1 MKAYTFRVHRNGVE
15 RLDWVA
21 EDLDQ
26 ASQRL
31 PQGTYTTLRTFQGR
45 KFLRLD
51 AHLDRLERSATL
63 LGFPIRLDRPQLR
76 HALARALDHCGFSES
91 RLRITVALED
101 ETAHPKPEVYITVE
115 PFQPPDESL
124 YQRGV
129 RVITMLITRADPRA
143 KSTRFIT
150 PSRTLKAGLPQEV
163 YEVLM
168 ITGDGKVL
176 EGFTSNFFAVLEGR
190 LITAGEGVL
199 EGITRGMV
207 LELAPEVLPVELR
220 APHLHEVTAFQEA
233 FITSSSRGIVPV
245 VVINEQVIGDGKPG
259 PITAELRR
267 RYEVQVRREAA
278 PPE

>member
-1 MKAYTFRVHRNGVE
+1 MTTYTFRVHRNGVE
-15 RLDWVA
+15 PLDWVA

-31 PQGTYTTLRTFQGR
+31 PQGTYTTLRTFGQR
-45 KFLRLD
+45 NVLRLD
-51 AHLDRLERSATL
+51 AHLDRLERSAAL
-63 LGFPIRLDRPQLR
+63 LGHPIRLDRPRLR
-76 HALARALDHCGFSES
+76 RALAEVLKRCRFPEA

-101 ETAHPKPEVYITVE
+101 GSPRSRSECYISVE
-115 PFQPPDESL
+115 RFQPPDEAL

-129 RVITMLITRADPRA
+129 RVITMLISRADPRA
-143 KSTRFIT
+143 KSTRFIA
-150 PSRTLKAGLPQEV
+150 PSRTLKASLPQSI

-168 ITGDGKVL
+168 TTGDGRIL
-176 EGFTSNFFAVLEGR
+176 EGFSSNFFAVLEGR

-220 APHLHEVTAFQEA
+220 APRLQEIPAFEEA

-245 VVINEQVIGDGKPG
+245 VVINEQVIGNGRPG
-259 PITAELRR
+259 PVTAELRR
-267 RYEVQVRREAA
+267 RYEEQVRREAVPLA
-278 PPE
+278 

>member
-1 MKAYTFRVHRNGVE
+1 MTAYTFRILRNGVE
-15 RLDWVA
+15 RLDWIA

-31 PQGTYTTLRTFQGR
+31 SQGTYTTLRTFEGR

-51 AHLDRLERSATL
+51 AHLDRLERSAAL
-63 LGFPIRLDRPQLR
+63 LGYPIHLDRPRLR
-76 HALARALDHCGFSES
+76 NALAQVLERYRFPEA
-91 RLRITVALED
+91 RVRITVGLEND
-101 ETAHPKPEVYITVE
+101 LPLPQPEVYVTVE
-115 PFQPPDESL
+115 PFRPPDEEL
-124 YQRGV
+124 YRRGV

-143 KSTRFIT
+143 KSTRFIV

-168 ITGDGKVL
+168 ITGDGKIL

-190 LITAGEGVL
+190 LVTAGEGVL

-220 APHLHEVTAFQEA
+220 APRLREIPAFQEA

-245 VVINEQVIGDGKPG
+245 VVINEQVIGDGRPG

-267 RYEVQVRREAA
+267 RYEAQVRREAA